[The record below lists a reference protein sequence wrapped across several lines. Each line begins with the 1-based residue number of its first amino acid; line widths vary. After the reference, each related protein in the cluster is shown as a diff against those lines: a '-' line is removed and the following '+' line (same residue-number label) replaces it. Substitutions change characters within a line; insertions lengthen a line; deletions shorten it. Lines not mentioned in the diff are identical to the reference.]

1 MKTSWVIVTIALLS
15 GCGPHYTIPNFETDE
30 VEKVVSSGR
39 SAEGCIENLKEDA
52 KKLNLKVRLID
63 VKHEATSGPISWIY
77 ANTYH
82 CTGKVV
88 KSAAEAQKAL

>member
-1 MKTSWVIVTIALLS
+1 MKTSWVIATMVLLG

-52 KKLNLKVRLID
+52 EKINTKVRLID

-77 ANTYH
+77 ANTYV

-88 KSAAEAQKAL
+88 KSSAEQRKAL